1 MKVAVFF
8 TWDYSL
14 KTWNESGTLAREL
27 KFFSEIKKQ
36 KNVSFSIFTYGGEED
51 CKLGIEHGLSDVH
64 PFYLKKYY
72 NNKILRI
79 LASFILP
86 LRVSRKVK
94 NVDIIFQNQLL
105 GCWIPILIKKIYKKP
120 LIIRTGYDM
129 LEFAI
134 LDKKPRFI
142 IFLYRLLTHAAVIF
156 CDYFTVSSKS
166 DLERFQQNF
175 PKYENKFLL
184 RQNWVEVG
192 KLNPLSNR
200 NKNKI
205 ITVGRLVNQKNFN
218 FLVSEFKDTKETL
231 EIDIVGSGPNE
242 EELLNL
248 AKIKNVKLNL
258 LGNYKHEDLLELL
271 KQYTFFVTTS
281 VFEGNP
287 KSLLEAMAAGCVVIA
302 SNINNHKEIITDNQ
316 NAFLYELSSG
326 QLFEKFQQVKNSV
339 EFLTEVSNNSYQH
352 IKKEYPIKKTAELFY
367 SDFER
372 VLIK

>member
-36 KNVSFSIFTYGGEED
+36 KDVSFSIFTYGGEED
-51 CKLGIEHGLSDVH
+51 YILGIEHGISNVY
-64 PFYLKKYY
+64 PFYLNKYLK
-72 NNKILRI
+72 NKILRI
-79 LASFILP
+79 LTSFLLP
-86 LRVSRKVK
+86 LKVSRKVK

-105 GCWIPILIKKIYKKP
+105 GCWIPILIKQIYRKP

-129 LEFAI
+129 LEFAL
-134 LDKKPRFI
+134 LDKKPRYI
-142 IFLYRLLTHAAVIF
+142 IFLYRLLTYTAVKF

-166 DLERFQQNF
+166 DLERFKHNF
-175 PKYENKFLL
+175 PKYKNKFLL
-184 RQNWVEVG
+184 RPNWVEVDN
-192 KLNPLSNR
+192 LNLLSNR

-218 FLVSEFKDTKETL
+218 FLISEFKDTKETL

-242 EELLNL
+242 EELINL
-248 AKIKNVKLNL
+248 AKINNVKLNL

-271 KQYTFFVTTS
+271 KQYTFFITS
-281 VFEGNP
+281 SIFEGNP
-287 KSLLEAMAAGCVVIA
+287 KSLLEAMAAGCVVLA
-302 SNINNHKEIITDNQ
+302 SNIDNHKEIITDSQ
-316 NAFLYELSSG
+316 NAFLYDLSSG
-326 QLFEKFQQVKNSV
+326 QLFEKFQQVNNSV
-339 EFLTEVSNNSYQH
+339 ELLTEVSINSYKH
-352 IKKEYPIKKTAELFY
+352 VREEYSIKKTAELFY

>member
-14 KTWNESGTLAREL
+14 KTWDESGTLAREL

-36 KNVSFSIFTYGGEED
+36 KDVSFSIFTYGGEED
-51 CKLGIEHGLSDVH
+51 CKLGIEHGLSNVY

-72 NNKILRI
+72 KNKILRI
-79 LASFILP
+79 LTSFLLP
-86 LRVSRKVK
+86 LRVSSKIK
-94 NVDIIFQNQLL
+94 NIDIIFQNQLL

-134 LDKKPRFI
+134 LDKKPRYI
-142 IFLYRLLTHAAVIF
+142 IFLYRLLTNTAVKF

-175 PKYENKFLL
+175 PKYINKFLL
-184 RQNWVEVG
+184 RPNWVEVSDI
-192 KLNPLSNR
+192 NPLSNR

-218 FLVSEFKDTKETL
+218 FLVSEFKDTKGTL

-242 EELLNL
+242 EELINL
-248 AKIKNVKLNL
+248 AKINNVKLNL

-281 VFEGNP
+281 IFEGNP
-287 KSLLEAMAAGCVVIA
+287 KSLLEAMAAGCVVFA
-302 SNINNHKEIITDNQ
+302 SNIDNHKEIITDSQ

-326 QLFEKFQQVKNSV
+326 QLFEKFQQVNNSV
-339 EFLTEVSNNSYQH
+339 EFLTEVSINSYQH
-352 IKKEYPIKKTAELFY
+352 VSEKYSIKKTGELFY